1 MCHSSPSCYSVIAS
15 VSNSQNLCTI
25 HAKPH
30 FKLAIC
36 CVVNVHT
43 RHELARMMLTVT
55 HLITKSHQL
64 MKINSINP
72 HKVVSVILFAKA
84 KLNERLVGRRR
95 QQWLTILFINRK
107 QAFVFLF
114 FAVINNCLAKTLL
127 LFYSCNFN
135 LLFYSICLQQVNQ
148 N

>member
-43 RHELARMMLTVT
+43 RHELARMMLTVA

-84 KLNERLVGRRR
+84 KLNERLVGGRR
-95 QQWLTILFINRK
+95 QQWLFINRK
-107 QAFVFLF
+107 QVFVFLF

-127 LFYSCNFN
+127 FYSCNFN
-135 LLFYSICLQQVNQ
+135 LLFYSICQQQVNQ